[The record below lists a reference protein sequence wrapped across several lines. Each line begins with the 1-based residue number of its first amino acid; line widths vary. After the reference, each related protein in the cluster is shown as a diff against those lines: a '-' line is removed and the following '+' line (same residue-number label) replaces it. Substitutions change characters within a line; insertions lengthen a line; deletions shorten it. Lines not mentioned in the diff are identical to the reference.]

1 MFCKGFQTNP
11 SPNHLKPT
19 IALKFKN
26 ILSNFYIFHNQ
37 FKNVKSM
44 IYGESIL
51 LSYKLQLYLKHVD
64 QPKIPVFLYLENI
77 IINIFTDYYFIIT
90 INY

>member
-1 MFCKGFQTNP
+1 
-11 SPNHLKPT
+11 
-19 IALKFKN
+19 
-26 ILSNFYIFHNQ
+26 
-37 FKNVKSM
+37 M

-90 INY
+90 IIINCDITFYLFFCGFCIFNTLFNLKLQGLLITF